1 MNIADW
7 IDRHAAYAP
16 NKAAVLFEDREL
28 SYAALAQEI
37 ERLAAALA
45 HELAIGPGDRVAIL
59 AYNRPEFLA
68 LVLACARIGAIC
80 VPLNWRLAPPEHRYI
95 LQNAEPAVLFCDPQF
110 RDGVETIRAELPI
123 RHLVGFGFSGE
134 SWRDYA
140 ALIQDDRAAPRRG
153 RLEDPVLIVYT
164 SGTTGRP
171 KGAVL
176 TQNALQWNAVNG
188 TAMHDLVSTDRVLT
202 FLPMF
207 HVGGLNIQTLPAL
220 HAGATVILQ
229 ARFQPAEALQA
240 IARRRPTITL
250 VVPAVM
256 SALVGHPDW
265 RKTDISCLRLVGAGS
280 SIIPLEL
287 IRAFHVRGV
296 PVCQVYGSTETAPTA
311 IVLRREDAIRKEGS
325 TGTAALHCEAR
336 IVDERGKDVAPGGRG
351 EILIHGPNVMSG
363 YWRDPAATAEALVE
377 GWFHTG
383 DIGHQDEERFFWVDE
398 RKKDLIISGGENI
411 YPAELEAVLAEC
423 REVAEAVVVARPDP
437 KWGEVPVAVVV
448 PRSGAQL
455 EAEQVRALFAGRLAR
470 FKHPHDVVFVD
481 DLPRNAI
488 GKVLRY
494 RLREL
499 VRERRGHI

>member
-1 MNIADW
+1 MSLADW

-16 NKAAVLFEDREL
+16 SKAAILFEDREL
-28 SYAALAQEI
+28 SYAALADEI
-37 ERLAAALA
+37 EKLAAGLA
-45 HELAIGPGDRVAIL
+45 HDLHIRPGDRVAVL
-59 AYNRPEFLA
+59 ACNRPEFLA
-68 LVLACARIGAIC
+68 LVFACARIGAIC

-95 LQNAEPAVLFCDPQF
+95 LQNAEASVLFCEPAF
-110 RDGVETIRAELPI
+110 RDGIETIRAELADCA
-123 RHLVGFGFSGE
+123 LVGFGFSGKG
-134 SWRDYA
+134 WRDYA
-140 ALIQDDRAAPRRG
+140 ALLKSDSAAPRRG
-153 RLEDPVLIVYT
+153 RREDPALLVYT

-176 TQNALQWNAVNG
+176 TQDALHWNAVNS

-202 FLPMF
+202 FLPLF

-220 HAGATVILQ
+220 HAGATVVLQ
-229 ARFQPAEALQA
+229 ARFQPTEALQA
-240 IARRRPTITL
+240 IARRRPSLTL

-256 SALVGHPDW
+256 SALVQHPAW
-265 RKTDISCLRLVGAGS
+265 RTTDISCLRAVGAGS
-280 SIIPLEL
+280 STLPLEL

-296 PVCQVYGSTETAPTA
+296 PVCNVYGSTETAPVA
-311 IVLRREDAIRKEGS
+311 IVLRREDAMRKEGS
-325 TGTAALHCEAR
+325 TGTAAVHCEAR
-336 IVDERGKDVAPGGRG
+336 IADEQGQDVPRGMPG
-351 EILIHGPNVMSG
+351 EILVRGPNVMSG

-383 DIGHQDEERFFWVDE
+383 DIGHQDADGFFWVDE

-411 YPAELEAVLAEC
+411 YPAELEAVLTEC
-423 REVAEAVVVARPDP
+423 GDVAEAVVVARPDP

-448 PRSGAQL
+448 RREGTGL

-470 FKHPHDVVFVD
+470 FKHPHDVLFVA
-481 DLPRNAI
+481 DLPRNAL

-499 VRERRGHI
+499 VRGGHSHI

>member
-16 NKAAVLFEDREL
+16 NKPAILFEDRDV

-37 ERLAAALA
+37 ERLATALVRDLGVAA
-45 HELAIGPGDRVAIL
+45 GDRVAIL
-59 AYNRPEFLA
+59 AYNRPEYLT
-68 LVLACARIGAIC
+68 LVFACARIGAIC

-95 LQNAEPAVLFCDPQF
+95 LQDAEVGVLFCDPQF
-110 RDGVETIRAELPI
+110 RDGVETIRAELSL
-123 RHLVGFGFSGE
+123 RHLVGFGFAGE
-134 SWRDYA
+134 GWRDYEG
-140 ALIQDDRAAPRRG
+140 LIQGEGGAPRRG
-153 RLEDPVLIVYT
+153 RLEDPALIVYT

-176 TQNALQWNAVNG
+176 TQDALLWNAVNS
-188 TAMHDLVSTDRVLT
+188 TALHDLVSTDRVLT

-220 HAGATVILQ
+220 HAGATVILL
-229 ARFQPAEALQA
+229 ARFQPAETLQA
-240 IARRRPTITL
+240 IARRRPSITL

-256 SALVGHPDW
+256 SALIGHPEW

-280 SIIPLEL
+280 SIIPLDL

-311 IVLRREDAIRKEGS
+311 IVLRREDAMRKEGS
-325 TGTAALHCEAR
+325 TGTPALHCEAR
-336 IVDERGKDVAPGGRG
+336 IVDEHGKDVPPGGRG
-351 EILIHGPNVMSG
+351 EILIRGPNVMSG
-363 YWRDPAATAEALVE
+363 YWRDPAATAEALVD

-383 DIGHQDEERFFWVDE
+383 DIGHQDEEGFYWVDE

-423 REVAEAVVVARPDP
+423 RDVAEAVVVARPDP

-448 PRSGAQL
+448 PRNGAQL

-494 RLREL
+494 RLREI
-499 VRERRGHI
+499 VRDRRGNI

>member
-16 NKAAVLFEDREL
+16 NKAAILFEDREV

-37 ERLAAALA
+37 ERLTAGLSQD
-45 HELAIGPGDRVAIL
+45 LGVGRGDRVAIL

-68 LVLACARIGAIC
+68 LVFACARIGAIC

-95 LQNAEPAVLFCDPQF
+95 LRNAEAAVLFCDAPF
-110 RDGVETIRAELPI
+110 REGVETIRADLPAG
-123 RHLVGFGFSGE
+123 HLVGFGFSGNG
-134 SWRDYA
+134 WRDYA
-140 ALIQDDRAAPRRG
+140 GLLTDRKAPRSG
-153 RLEDPVLIVYT
+153 QLEDPALIVYT

-176 TQNALQWNAVNG
+176 TQDALLWNAVNSA
-188 TAMHDLVSTDRVLT
+188 AMHDLVSTDRVLT

-229 ARFQPAEALQA
+229 SRFQPSETLQL
-240 IARRRPTITL
+240 IARRRPSITL

-256 SALVGHPDW
+256 SALIGHPDW
-265 RKTDISCLRLVGAGS
+265 RNTDIDCLRMVGAGS
-280 SIIPLEL
+280 SIIPLDL

-311 IVLRREDAIRKEGS
+311 IVLRREDAMRKEGS
-325 TGTAALHCEAR
+325 TGTPALHCEAR
-336 IVDERGKDVAPGGRG
+336 IVDDHGNDVAPGSRG
-351 EILIHGPNVMSG
+351 EILIRGPNVMSG
-363 YWRDPAATAEALVE
+363 YWRDPAATAAALVD

-383 DIGHQDEERFFWVDE
+383 DIGHQDEEGFFWVDE

-423 REVAEAVVVARPDP
+423 RDVAEAVVVARPAP

-499 VRERRGHI
+499 VRERRSDI

>member
-16 NKAAVLFEDREL
+16 NKPAILFEDREV

-37 ERLAAALA
+37 ERLAAALVRDLGVA
-45 HELAIGPGDRVAIL
+45 AGDRVAIL
-59 AYNRPEFLA
+59 AYNRPEYLA
-68 LVLACARIGAIC
+68 LVFACARIGAIC

-95 LQNAEPAVLFCDPQF
+95 LQDAEAGVLFCDPQF
-110 RDGVETIRAELPI
+110 REGVEAIRATLPL
-123 RHLVGFGFSGE
+123 RHLVGFGFAGE
-134 SWRDYA
+134 GWRDYGG
-140 ALIQDDRAAPRRG
+140 LIAGEGEAPRRG
-153 RLEDPVLIVYT
+153 RLEDPALIVYT

-176 TQNALQWNAVNG
+176 TQDALLWNAVNS
-188 TAMHDLVSTDRVLT
+188 TALHDLVSTDRVLT

-220 HAGATVILQ
+220 HAGATVILL
-229 ARFQPAEALQA
+229 ARFQPAETLQA
-240 IARRRPTITL
+240 IARRRPSITL

-256 SALVGHPDW
+256 SALIGHPEW

-280 SIIPLEL
+280 SIIPLDL
-287 IRAFHVRGV
+287 IRAFHIRGV

-311 IVLRREDAIRKEGS
+311 IVLRREDAMRKEGS
-325 TGTAALHCEAR
+325 TGTPALHCEAR
-336 IVDERGKDVAPGGRG
+336 IVDEHGRDVPPGGRG
-351 EILIHGPNVMSG
+351 EILIRGPNVMTG
-363 YWRDPAATAEALVE
+363 YWRDPAATAEALVD

-383 DIGHQDEERFFWVDE
+383 DVGHQDEEGFYWIDE

-411 YPAELEAVLAEC
+411 YPAELEAILAEC

-448 PRSGAQL
+448 PRNGAQL
-455 EAEQVRALFAGRLAR
+455 EAEQVRALFAGRIAR
-470 FKHPHDVVFVD
+470 FKHPHDVVFVE

-499 VRERRGHI
+499 VRDRRGNI